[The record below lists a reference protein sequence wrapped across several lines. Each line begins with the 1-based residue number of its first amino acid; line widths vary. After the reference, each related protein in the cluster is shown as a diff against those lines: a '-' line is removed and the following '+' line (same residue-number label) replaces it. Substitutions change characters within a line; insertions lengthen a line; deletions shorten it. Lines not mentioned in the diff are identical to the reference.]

1 MIGCKSGWLDGWA
14 QVDYLPTGS
23 YQISALLSRES
34 RRENR
39 EPVSLIYYH
48 SSDFSFFE
56 TFSRFAFLKVE
67 RPDQFRSSILFKLP
81 DVIVLHIS
89 LKNILDK
96 HLIFCIYYSYKMM

>member
-56 TFSRFAFLKVE
+56 TFSRFAFLTLVMMGGGLMCPPKV
-67 RPDQFRSSILFKLP
+67 FLFSYSKSLP
-81 DVIVLHIS
+81 QT
-89 LKNILDK
+89 KPLDPPVN
-96 HLIFCIYYSYKMM
+96 S